1 MDPKIIVMIIMLS
14 MPNGDSGVHV
24 KPYATVETC
33 IEAANIE
40 ATDPFVR
47 NVECA
52 QLDDGM
58 LTLRFDREKAKEGR
72 ETPPEVATR
81 TTG

>member
-1 MDPKIIVMIIMLS
+1 MDPKIIVMITMLA

-24 KPYATVETC
+24 KPFTTTETC

-47 NVECA
+47 AVECA
-52 QLDDGM
+52 ELDDGV
-58 LTLRFDREKAKEGR
+58 LTLRFDRER
-72 ETPPEVATR
+72 TQQMETAPEVAAQTA
-81 TTG
+81 G